1 MFLTLSFDLQ
11 YVKSAN
17 CKFYFY
23 YHYQPIRIKHIL
35 TLYTL
40 YQESPFDFNPSKR
53 GLRYYTNKK
62 NKIVKKKNNNK

>member
-1 MFLTLSFDLQ
+1 MYLTSIMFLTLSFDLQ

-35 TLYTL
+35 TLYIRKALLILTL
-40 YQESPFDFNPSKR
+40 QKGVYAIIQI
-53 GLRYYTNKK
+53 KK
-62 NKIVKKKNNNK
+62 IKL

>member
-11 YVKSAN
+11 YVN
-17 CKFYFY
+17 CKLQILVLLSLSTNP
-23 YHYQPIRIKHIL
+23 YQTYLNLI
-35 TLYTL
+35 

-62 NKIVKKKNNNK
+62 TKIVKKKIMINE